1 MAAGSTYVP
10 IATTTL
16 GSAASSYTFTSIPQT
31 YTDLILIASG
41 SISASGPAFKV
52 RVGSSNTIDTGN
64 NYSMNRVIWYTS
76 GSPYP
81 VESSNISFYTLD
93 GSSYSSSAQNIAI
106 SNLMNY
112 SNTTT
117 YKTMLNRSGY
127 ASDQAEMSVA
137 LWRNTAAINTI
148 QILVDTGNINAGS
161 TFTLYGI
168 ASA

>member
-1 MAAGSTYVP
+1 MAAGSTYTP

-16 GSAASSYTFTSIPQT
+16 GSAVTSFTFTSIPQT

-64 NYSMNRVIWYTS
+64 NYSMNRLIWYAS

-81 VESSNISFYTLD
+81 VESPNISYYSLD

-106 SNLMNY
+106 SNIMNY

-137 LWRNTAAINTI
+137 LWRSTNAINTI
-148 QILVDTGNINAGS
+148 QVLVDSQSINAGT

>member
-1 MAAGSTYVP
+1 MAAGATYVP

-16 GSAASSYTFTSIPQT
+16 GSAVASYTFSSIPQT
-31 YTDLILIASG
+31 YRDLVLIGSG
-41 SISASGPAFKV
+41 SLSASGYAMQV

-64 NYSMNRVIWYTS
+64 NYSMTRVIWYAS
-76 GSPYP
+76 YSPYP
-81 VESSNISFYTLD
+81 VESPNTSFYALD